1 MLNKFK
7 RWFSENLA
15 QCDKIELEQAVIRLL
30 IGFGILSFLAY
41 RMATVNAFTQN
52 DLIARKIILVFLAI
66 SFIQI
71 SLIFI
76 SKKISV
82 TRRLFGAW
90 LDQGSTSLFML
101 LAGEPGVLLI
111 GIYLWVIFGN
121 GFRFGN
127 LYLFHA
133 QILSLIGF
141 ILATRYNVY
150 WQTHTTIVYGMI
162 LMLIALPIY
171 VSGLIRRMTDARQK
185 AEDANAAKTRFV
197 ANMSHEIRTPLNGI
211 IGIGTLFKTTPL
223 SREQYDLVSTLDSSS
238 RLLLSLLNNVLDF
251 AKIEEGKLSV
261 ASNVFSL
268 SSVFEDTL
276 KIFQTQAESKNVRL
290 DMHIAGNID
299 RLIGDADLLHQV
311 LANLVG
317 NAVKFTEQGAIT
329 LTATVLSQHDQ
340 HQTLRFEVADT
351 GIGIPTSAQGRIF
364 ESFTQA
370 DISTTRRFGGS
381 GLGLTIAKHLIE
393 AMGGRL
399 SFESAEGLGSRFWFD
414 LTLEKSAVL
423 SASFPETA
431 GTSENQ
437 HAIAT
442 SPLHILICEDDA
454 TNQKILLRLLELA
467 GHRICLV
474 NNGEALLDQLEQDS
488 FDVVIAD
495 LNMAGM
501 SGTDTLKLYRF
512 TRPEDTHTR
521 FILFT
526 ADATTEARQAA
537 SEAGYDAFLNKPV
550 EARTLFDTIAKLV
563 DLPATTGE
571 QWLNFAMRGAA
582 PMLPVMPM
590 SDLEHT
596 LDINTLIELEN
607 LGAGDAMF
615 VTRLLRNYL
624 RDSAHLLD
632 QIDDA
637 VRLKQYGTLRDHCHA
652 LKGNSLSIGAHNL
665 FKRAETIDRAD
676 PGELRFR
683 GSAMVGLLR
692 ADFLTT
698 QSSIEAYINRRQTA
712 QSQPN
717 Q

>member
-1 MLNKFK
+1 
-7 RWFSENLA
+7 
-15 QCDKIELEQAVIRLL
+15 
-30 IGFGILSFLAY
+30 
-41 RMATVNAFTQN
+41 
-52 DLIARKIILVFLAI
+52 
-66 SFIQI
+66 
-71 SLIFI
+71 
-76 SKKISV
+76 
-82 TRRLFGAW
+82 
-90 LDQGSTSLFML
+90 
-101 LAGEPGVLLI
+101 
-111 GIYLWVIFGN
+111 
-121 GFRFGN
+121 
-127 LYLFHA
+127 
-133 QILSLIGF
+133 
-141 ILATRYNVY
+141 
-150 WQTHTTIVYGMI
+150 
-162 LMLIALPIY
+162 
-171 VSGLIRRMTDARQK
+171 
-185 AEDANAAKTRFV
+185 
-197 ANMSHEIRTPLNGI
+197 
-211 IGIGTLFKTTPL
+211 
-223 SREQYDLVSTLDSSS
+223 
-238 RLLLSLLNNVLDF
+238 
-251 AKIEEGKLSV
+251 
-261 ASNVFSL
+261 
-268 SSVFEDTL
+268 
-276 KIFQTQAESKNVRL
+276 
-290 DMHIAGNID
+290 
-299 RLIGDADLLHQV
+299 
-311 LANLVG
+311 
-317 NAVKFTEQGAIT
+317 
-329 LTATVLSQHDQ
+329 
-340 HQTLRFEVADT
+340 
-351 GIGIPTSAQGRIF
+351 
-364 ESFTQA
+364 
-370 DISTTRRFGGS
+370 
-381 GLGLTIAKHLIE
+381 
-393 AMGGRL
+393 
-399 SFESAEGLGSRFWFD
+399 
-414 LTLEKSAVL
+414 LEKSAVL

-637 VRLKQYGTLRDHCHA
+637 V
-652 LKGNSLSIGAHNL
+652 KGNSLSIGAHNL